1 MANNNRDGGF
11 EDFRQMAKDS
21 SLSKYEKIGFPD
33 SYRAGFETAI
43 FDDIATK
50 LSGLERSGAKILDIG
65 AGCSDLPLM
74 IIERGRELSQTTY
87 MIDSAEMLG
96 LLPEASHVHK
106 LPGAFPNM
114 SEFVQEHTG
123 SFDAI
128 LCYSVFQY
136 IFVEMPLYKF
146 LDTALS
152 LLAPGGKM
160 LIGDIPNIS
169 KRRRFFASEAGRE
182 YHRKFTGSATEPD
195 IAFNRIEFD
204 KIDDAV
210 ILSIIARARA
220 QGFDAFV
227 MPQDPR
233 LPMENR
239 REDVLIARP

>member
-1 MANNNRDGGF
+1 MASNNRDGGF

-33 SYRAGFETAI
+33 SYRLGFETAI
-43 FDDIATK
+43 FDDIITK
-50 LSGLERSGAKILDIG
+50 LPGLERSGAKILDIG

-74 IIERGRELSQTTY
+74 IIEKGRELSQTTY
-87 MIDSAEMLG
+87 MIDSAEMLS
-96 LLPEASHVHK
+96 LLPDASHIHK

-114 SEFVQEHTG
+114 SEFVNEHAC

-136 IFVEMPLYKF
+136 IFVEMPVYKF
-146 LDTALS
+146 LDAALS

-169 KRRRFFASEAGRE
+169 KRRRFFASEAGRQ
-182 YHRKFTGSATEPD
+182 YHREFTGNTTEPEV
-195 IAFNRIEFD
+195 AFNRIEFD

-227 MPQDPR
+227 VPQNAR

-239 REDVLIARP
+239 REDVLIVRP